1 MLQNPRDFVLLGV
14 FVCCLTLSDGRSF
27 RETNLLLRG
36 PAAAE
41 KSSVRD
47 KRDAEDLKPN
57 IQ

>member
-1 MLQNPRDFVLLGV
+1 MLRQIKNLVLFGV
-14 FVCCLTLSDGRSF
+14 FVYCVSLSEGRSF

-41 KSSVRD
+41 KRPVRE
-47 KRDAEDLKPN
+47 KRDADGKPN